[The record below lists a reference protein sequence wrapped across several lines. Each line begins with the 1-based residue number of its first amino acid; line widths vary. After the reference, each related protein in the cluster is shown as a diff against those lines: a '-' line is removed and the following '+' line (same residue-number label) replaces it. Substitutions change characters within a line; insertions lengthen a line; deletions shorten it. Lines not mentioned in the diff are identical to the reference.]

1 MPLKARIHVLLPV
14 LFILLAS
21 ACGGDYYPK
30 PHGHFRIDLP
40 EKEYVRFDTTFPYAF
55 DFPVYAR
62 VTFETAKPGQTY
74 WSNVEFPRF
83 RGKVHLS
90 YKEVKG
96 NLNEYIEDSRTMAMK
111 HIPKAS
117 GIKTES
123 YVNTDKK
130 VYGLTYMIEGVE
142 AASPFQFYVTDST
155 RHFVRGALYFSVVPN
170 NDSLAPVIGFLEE
183 DLRHMIETFEWK
195 DVGP

>member
-1 MPLKARIHVLLPV
+1 MSAEIRIRTLALS
-14 LFILLAS
+14 LAILLLTS
-21 ACGGDYYPK
+21 CGGEYYPK

-55 DFPVYAR
+55 DYPVYAR
-62 VTFETAKPGQTY
+62 VTLKTASPEETY

-90 YKEVKG
+90 YKQVTG
-96 NLNEYIEDSRTMAMK
+96 NLNDYIEDSRTMAMK

-123 YVNTDKK
+123 FVNTDKE
-130 VYGLTYMIEGVE
+130 VYGLTYLIEGVE

-183 DLRHMIETFEWK
+183 DIRHMIETFEWK